1 MTTRP
6 ANPEIINFGLWK
18 EVINVWLLSKLD
30 LSMKIWTNS
39 HRDGLNRLVR
49 GVEVFEFP
57 SDNEPL
63 SHLGHFV

>member
-1 MTTRP
+1 M
-6 ANPEIINFGLWK
+6 
-18 EVINVWLLSKLD
+18 WLLSKLD